1 MNKNSDA
8 EFSEPFYRLA
18 YRVADLLDH
27 INQLDAAAFHN
38 ELAQIGSELAQLQPE
53 SSSDNQQ
60 RSVLWQQL
68 SMIVRQLEP
77 CFDALNRQ
85 REAVPAA
92 APQAV

>member
-1 MNKNSDA
+1 
-8 EFSEPFYRLA
+8 
-18 YRVADLLDH
+18 
-27 INQLDAAAFHN
+27 
-38 ELAQIGSELAQLQPE
+38 
-53 SSSDNQQ
+53 
-60 RSVLWQQL
+60 VLWQQL